1 MCADLVSGA
10 DMRLSGRANSDVT
23 VFVLT
28 NLVAYA
34 RNWNSENTGRPCAAP
49 MIMDECVEDE
59 FAFDLVDRMTDK
71 VRSDFIQSK
80 SSKVYRRL
88 RRQVLVRLCD

>member
-1 MCADLVSGA
+1 
-10 DMRLSGRANSDVT
+10 
-23 VFVLT
+23 
-28 NLVAYA
+28 
-34 RNWNSENTGRPCAAP
+34 

-59 FAFDLVDRMTDK
+59 FAFDFLDRVTDK